1 MQVVTVHTMQE
12 LDRRAI
18 NEHGIPGCQLMENAG
33 RACTERILAACRNL
47 TDKRAVILAGKGNN
61 GGDGYVIARHLLTQG
76 WQVLVI
82 ILAHQEEI
90 RGDALT
96 MLKMLPEA
104 VLSFCPIEGKLTSQH
119 GADLQQAPLVVD
131 ALLGTGLTSDVT
143 GVYREAISLLNA
155 APGMVVAVDIP
166 SGVHG
171 TSGCIR
177 GQAVKADLTVSFAC
191 AKLGQVLYPGAL
203 QTGRL
208 EVVDIGIP
216 PQLLAEAPSYDYLDE
231 PSVAPLISR
240 RDRQAHKGT
249 FGHCLLIAGSTGK
262 SGAAALAANAA
273 VRSGAGL
280 VTLACPATINP
291 ILEIKTTEAMTVALP
306 DADTGFLT
314 NAALPQIADLLGGKD
329 AVALGPG
336 IDRRPETISLVHQ
349 LLATISLP
357 LVIDADGL
365 NALAEDVSVLQEKL
379 SPTVILTPHPGEMA
393 RLLGDSLPAT
403 TDARIGVAQEF
414 ARRHGV
420 YLILKGA
427 RTIIAAPDGAVAIN
441 GSGNPGMA
449 SGGMGDVLTGVLT
462 ALLGQGLPPW
472 QACCLG
478 VFVHGL
484 AGDLVADHK
493 GEIGMHA
500 SDVIEALPFA
510 FNRLLQHS
518 THQQTCAASS
528 QT

>member
-1 MQVVTVHTMQE
+1 MQVVTAHTIQE

-18 NEHGIPGCQLMENAG
+18 NEYGIPGRQLMENAG
-33 RACTERILAACRNL
+33 RACTDQILAACSNM
-47 TDKRAVILAGKGNN
+47 TNKRAVILAGKGNN
-61 GGDGYVIARHLLTQG
+61 GGDGYVVARHLLTEG

-82 ILAHQEEI
+82 VLAQRGEI
-90 RGDALT
+90 SGDALT
-96 MLKMLPEA
+96 MLEMLPETA
-104 VLSFCPIEGKLTSQH
+104 LSFCPVEGTLTEQH
-119 GADLQQAPLVVD
+119 GGDLQQATLLVD
-131 ALLGTGLTSDVT
+131 ALLGTGLKTDVT
-143 GVYREAISLLNA
+143 GVYREAVNLLNA

-171 TSGCIR
+171 TSGSIL

-208 EVVDIGIP
+208 EVVAIGIP
-216 PQLLAEAPSYDYLDE
+216 PQLLAEAPSYEYLDE
-231 PSVAPLISR
+231 PSMAPLISP

-249 FGHCLLIAGSTGK
+249 FGHCLVIAGSTGK

-306 DADTGFLT
+306 DADNGRLT
-314 NAALPQIADLLGGKD
+314 SAALPLITTLLAGKD
-329 AVALGPG
+329 AVAVGPG
-336 IDRRPETISLVHQ
+336 IDRLPETVSLVQ
-349 LLATISLP
+349 RLVKTIAQP

-365 NALAEDVSVLQEKL
+365 NALADDLSVLHSKPSQA
-379 SPTVILTPHPGEMA
+379 VILTPHPGEMA
-393 RLLGDSLPAT
+393 RLLGAALPVT
-403 TDARIGVAQEF
+403 TDARICVAQEF
-414 ARRHGV
+414 AHCYGV

-427 RTIIAAPDGAVAIN
+427 RTIIAAPDGRVAIN

-462 ALLGQGLPPW
+462 ALLGQGLHPW
-472 QACCLG
+472 QACRLG
-478 VFVHGL
+478 VFIHGL
-484 AGDLVADHK
+484 AGDMVAANK

-500 SDVIEALPFA
+500 GDVSEALPFA
-510 FNRLLQHS
+510 FNRLLRQS
-518 THQQTCAASS
+518 AQPPTPAASS